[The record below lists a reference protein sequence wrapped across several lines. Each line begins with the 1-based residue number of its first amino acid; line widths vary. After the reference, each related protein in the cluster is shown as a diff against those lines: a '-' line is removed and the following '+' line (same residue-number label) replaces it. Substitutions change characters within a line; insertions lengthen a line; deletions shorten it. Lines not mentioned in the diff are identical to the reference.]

1 LHNRWQRHHHASER
15 LISGL
20 VKLGFQPLVARPEDR
35 IWHLTTVI
43 PPSGLAQPAVRQ
55 KLLDKYNIEIASGL
69 GQLAGKILRIGTM
82 GPLATD
88 ENVDFLLR
96 ALADCL

>member
-1 LHNRWQRHHHASER
+1 FAP
-15 LISGL
+15 L
-20 VKLGFQPLVARPEDR
+20 VKNPDQR

-43 PPSGLAQPAVRQ
+43 PPAGVDEAQLRQ

-69 GQLAGKILRIGTM
+69 GQLTGKILRIGTM

-88 ENVDFLLR
+88 EGVDFVLD
-96 ALADCL
+96 AIAACL